1 MSARLKWVLILL
13 VSLVAL
19 GATAGVAV
27 YSWAQYQARQD
38 EPSAVDTS
46 SSARWAQGDRIVFRN
61 TASGQGYGLVGSV
74 PLDDTKGARALTD
87 IACDRV
93 SATASMI
100 SCLRSERGITP
111 TYSARMYS
119 NDGAQRQE
127 WPLPGIPSR
136 TRFSPDGTLV
146 ATTSFVTGH
155 AYATIGF
162 STQTVI
168 HRVQDGSD
176 FGNLEDWT
184 LLIDG
189 KESAPTDRNFWG
201 VTFVDD
207 DTFYATVG
215 MTTVGT
221 TYLVKGDIADR
232 TLSTVLETVECPS
245 LSPDGTRIAFKR
257 VVSGS
262 GPTVH
267 WTPAVYDIASGSVQV
282 LTAETR
288 SIDDQ
293 IAWLDDDTLMYG
305 VPNDTPGDSDV
316 WRMDADGS
324 HGPKL
329 FIPHAWSPT
338 VVHDAGG
345 AR

>member
-1 MSARLKWVLILL
+1 LSARLKWILIVV
-13 VSLVAL
+13 VSLVAI
-19 GATAGVAV
+19 GATAVVAV
-27 YSWAQYQARQD
+27 SSWSQYQARRD
-38 EPSAVDTS
+38 APSSVDTM

-61 TASGQGYGLVGSV
+61 TAAGQGYGLVASV
-74 PLDDTKGARALTD
+74 PLDGTKSPRALTD
-87 IACDRV
+87 IPCDRV
-93 SATASMI
+93 AATASTI

-119 NDGAQRQE
+119 DDGTQQRE

-136 TRFSPDGTLV
+136 TRFSPDGSLV

-168 HRVQDGSD
+168 HRVSDGSD

-189 KESAPTDRNFWG
+189 EESAPSDRNYWG

-207 DTFYATVG
+207 STFYATAG
-215 MTTVGT
+215 MTTSGR
-221 TYLVKGDIADR
+221 TYLVKGDITTR

-257 VVSGS
+257 VVTGS

-267 WTPAVYDIASGSVQV
+267 WTPAVYDIRSRTVHV
-282 LTAETR
+282 LAAETR

-305 VPNDTPGDSDV
+305 APNDTPGDSDV
-316 WRMDADGS
+316 WQLKADGS
-324 HGPKL
+324 SAPRML
-329 FIPHAWSPT
+329 IPHAWSPT